1 MASVTNYALECNN
14 KIELNFDGGD
24 LSSDSGLFLIK
35 EFLEKIHFHN
45 IAEHILM
52 IEDQVKARIHS
63 NTDILMQMSSLRLLR
78 TFFTS
83 APRFSAGSSST
94 TAGSGS

>member
-1 MASVTNYALECNN
+1 MASVTNYVLKCNN

-52 IEDQVKARIHS
+52 IDDQVKARIHS
-63 NTDILMQMSSLRLLR
+63 NADILMQMLFQIFAAYFADDRADFLRMNPL
-78 TFFTS
+78 
-83 APRFSAGSSST
+83 
-94 TAGSGS
+94 